1 MPRPEIIVE
10 KLSIKIGSIYQ
21 PISQLSGGNQQKVI
35 IARWLCKNPDVLIF
49 DEPTV
54 WYRRGNQ
61 VGNLSPFWRYI
72 LNSGKGIIL
81 ISSYLP
87 ELMGVS
93 DRINVISN
101 GKMAAE
107 VQKKDFSEE
116 YLLTLAMKNLV
127 SKEKDKGGS
136 MK

>member
-1 MPRPEIIVE
+1 VGTKSEI
-10 KLSIKIGSIYQ
+10 
-21 PISQLSGGNQQKVI
+21 
-35 IARWLCKNPDVLIF
+35 
-49 DEPTV
+49 
-54 WYRRGNQ
+54 YRLFGD
-61 VGNLSPFWRYI
+61 I

-93 DRINVISN
+93 DRIYVISN

-127 SKEKDKGGS
+127 SKEKIKEAV
-136 MK
+136 